1 MTRLS
6 SLRRRMLHCAAALA
20 FLGALPLP
28 AGAAAPLAAPA
39 SAMLTYKL
47 KASAKGFMINVD
59 SQLDW
64 KREGD
69 TYHLTN
75 RGSFMVFSFMFES
88 TGRVDAQGV
97 QPARYQE
104 TRNRRVKSVDFDPK
118 GGVRYSGG
126 AQEPFQA
133 GIQDRMSV
141 LMQLAALGRGNPG
154 AFAAGKVA
162 TFRVAGSSQSDNW
175 HFKVVGNEEL
185 DTAMGKIKAVHLER
199 ERDHDDGQKIEV
211 WLSAEHDWLPVRV
224 LSKEANGD
232 YLDQVV
238 SKIER

>member
-162 TFRVAGSSQSDNW
+162 HLPRGRIEPERQLAFQGRRQRRARYRHGQDQGGAPRARTRPRRWAEDRG
-175 HFKVVGNEEL
+175 L
-185 DTAMGKIKAVHLER
+185 AVR
-199 ERDHDDGQKIEV
+199 R
-211 WLSAEHDWLPVRV
+211 A
-224 LSKEANGD
+224 
-232 YLDQVV
+232 
-238 SKIER
+238 